1 MPWRHVEVM
10 KERLQFVR
18 DARRRLV
25 SFTELCAMYQI
36 SRPVG
41 YKWLHRA
48 EQSGMHY
55 LEELSRRPHACPHAT
70 PPELT
75 ARLLEVRR
83 HHPTWGPRKLLAM
96 VRRPAEYRSVH
107 SVRHEARRIRRGSEA
122 PSLGS
127 ATT

>member
-48 EQSGMHY
+48 EQSGMP
-55 LEELSRRPHACPHAT
+55 LGRTAT
-70 PPELT
+70 TNSARDIDTNLPTT
-75 ARLLEVRR
+75 AR
-83 HHPTWGPRKLLAM
+83 
-96 VRRPAEYRSVH
+96 
-107 SVRHEARRIRRGSEA
+107 
-122 PSLGS
+122 
-127 ATT
+127 